1 MRDVLPTAAS
11 PTRQT
16 FIFIRR
22 TSMVRPCAPAF
33 TRPTAYKRAEN
44 VINPEIDSRIARR
57 MVGRETRRKRPR
69 PNSIYPR
76 CALWAWR
83 PSMCDEYWEKEL
95 AKRWKILAEED
106 EMKWLPVLQEQEL
119 EEKPEAIV
127 LPPPLIEDKK
137 RSHRVLVR

>member
-44 VINPEIDSRIARR
+44 VIKPEIDSRIVRPMA
-57 MVGRETRRKRPR
+57 GRETRRLRPR
-69 PNSIYPR
+69 PNSTYPR
-76 CALWAWR
+76 CALWGVETFDVR
-83 PSMCDEYWEKEL
+83 
-95 AKRWKILAEED
+95 
-106 EMKWLPVLQEQEL
+106 
-119 EEKPEAIV
+119 
-127 LPPPLIEDKK
+127 
-137 RSHRVLVR
+137 RVLGEGAREAVEDPRRGRRNEVAARPPRTGARGEARAHRPASATD